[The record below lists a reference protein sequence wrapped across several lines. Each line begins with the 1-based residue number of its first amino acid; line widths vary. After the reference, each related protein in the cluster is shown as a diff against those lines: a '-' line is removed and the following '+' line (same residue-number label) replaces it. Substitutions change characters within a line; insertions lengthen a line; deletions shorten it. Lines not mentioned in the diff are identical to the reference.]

1 MESLR
6 SKIETTIDDLKKML
20 ADLDDIRS
28 EKCLIK
34 AETSEQGTQYEF
46 LDVMG
51 PLVRRVVES
60 WKNWRNDQEEEIK
73 AKSDL
78 KVIMNS
84 GVSKRLLQDSES
96 FLSLKTSEAVN
107 SRT

>member
-34 AETSEQGTQYEF
+34 AETSEQG
-46 LDVMG
+46 M
-51 PLVRRVVES
+51 
-60 WKNWRNDQEEEIK
+60 
-73 AKSDL
+73 
-78 KVIMNS
+78 
-84 GVSKRLLQDSES
+84 S
-96 FLSLKTSEAVN
+96 FWM
-107 SRT
+107 